1 MILSM
6 GFSVPSGGAKVS
18 LNEVP
23 GRAMVPLLAV
33 DSEVKS
39 PSIVCR
45 GNSAHYRPVNEKR

>member
-39 PSIVCR
+39 PSMFQK
-45 GNSAHYRPVNEKR
+45 NEKP